1 MIVDM
6 KAGLASPYTSLEKG
20 VYLLNIFAL
29 FIASDLALSN
39 DDALTSIL
47 VSGIVILLLDYLC
60 IG

>member
-47 VSGIVILLLDYLC
+47 ESGIARLFMY
-60 IG
+60 